1 MKAFAVLV
9 GIVIVILSSLGIIN
23 CKLQLQIQNQGHVV
37 PMKIIEI
44 PGVCSGT
51 KAKYFMK
58 VVYEGAIYSKQIGAN
73 FCEGHRIGDTIK
85 MKYLEGK
92 DEILFP
98 EDDVV
103 GNLIAAAAICLFG
116 LFIIVYALKTL

>member
-9 GIVIVILSSLGIIN
+9 GIVIVIFSTLGIIN
-23 CKLQLQIQNQGHVV
+23 CNVQLQIQNQGHVV
-37 PMKIIEI
+37 AMKIIEI

-58 VVYEGAIYSKQIGAN
+58 VVYGGVIYSKQIGAN
-73 FCEGHRIGDTIK
+73 FCESHHTGDTIK

-92 DEILFP
+92 NEILFP
-98 EDDVV
+98 DDDVV
-103 GNLIAAAAICLFG
+103 GNLIAAVAICLFG
-116 LFIIVYALKTL
+116 LFIIVYALKTI